1 MNEREAAV
9 RLWFQM
15 WLTGEGDGILDLF
28 TPDAV
33 YIESW
38 GPEYHGAARIRHWF
52 CEWNTRGRVLRW
64 EIRRFWHQGD
74 RTAVE
79 WFFDAAMADGTRTAF
94 EGVSL
99 IDWDGARIARLQE
112 FGCNTDRYDP
122 YAAGPVPRFRDEA
135 ARWF

>member
-1 MNEREAAV
+1 MNDREAAV

-15 WLTGEGDGILDLF
+15 WLTGEGNGILDLF

-74 RTAVE
+74 RTAVGIRGRLP
-79 WFFDAAMADGTRTAF
+79 DRLGRRAHRAPA
-94 EGVSL
+94 GV
-99 IDWDGARIARLQE
+99 WLQY
-112 FGCNTDRYDP
+112 RP
-122 YAAGPVPRFRDEA
+122 L
-135 ARWF
+135 